1 MHTFVLVLLQCV
13 IFQSVI
19 FQSCKFQSCKFSYPI
34 NINGFKTILDNSNQE
49 LIVDNISLQAE

>member
-19 FQSCKFQSCKFSYPI
+19 FRSCKFQSCKFSYPI
-34 NINGFKTILDNSNQE
+34 NINGFKTILDKLRMDICN
-49 LIVDNISLQAE
+49 